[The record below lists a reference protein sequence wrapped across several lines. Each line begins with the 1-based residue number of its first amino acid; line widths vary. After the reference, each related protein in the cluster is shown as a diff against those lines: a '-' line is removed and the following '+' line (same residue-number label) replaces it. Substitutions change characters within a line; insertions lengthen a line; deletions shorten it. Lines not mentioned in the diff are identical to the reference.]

1 MGMTLTEKILARA
14 AGRSVVEPGE
24 NIWVEVDLLMTHD
37 VCGPGTIGVF
47 KREFGAN
54 AKVWDPEKIVL
65 IPDHYIF
72 TADERANRNVDILR
86 EFAQEQG
93 IKYFY
98 DITDRG
104 NFKANPDYKGVCHIA
119 LAQEGHT
126 RPGEVLFGTDS
137 HTCNAGAFGQFAT
150 GIGNTDA
157 GFIMGT
163 GKLLI
168 KVPATMR
175 FVLNGKMP
183 DYLLAKDLILQIIGD
198 IGVAGATYRTMEF
211 AGETIEQL
219 TMEERMTLCNM
230 AIEAGGKNGVVA
242 PDATTFEY
250 VRARTSKPFEA
261 VYTDAD
267 AQFYS
272 DRCYDVSELEPVV
285 AKPHSPDNR
294 ALARECQ
301 DVKVDRVY
309 IGSCTGGKT
318 EDFIHAARILKGRRV
333 KVPTYLVPATQKVYE
348 DLFTQKYDGQ
358 TLSEIF
364 LGAGCIEPAAPSCA
378 ACLGGPKDTFGRM
391 NEPEVCVSTT
401 NRNFPGRM
409 GEKTAQIYLASPCT
423 AAASALTG
431 YITDPREYLA

>member
-14 AGRSVVEPGE
+14 SGRSKVEPGE
-24 NIWVEVDLLMTHD
+24 NIWVDVDLLMTHD

-47 KREFGAN
+47 KREFGAD
-54 AKVWDPEKIVL
+54 AKVWDSEKIVL

-86 EFAQEQG
+86 DFAQEQG

-98 DITDRG
+98 DITDRS

-119 LAQEGHT
+119 LAQEGHN

-175 FVLNGKMP
+175 FVIDGEMP

-211 AGETIEQL
+211 AGSTVQRL

-230 AIEAGGKNGVVA
+230 AIEAGGKNGTIA
-242 PDATTFEY
+242 PDDTTFEY
-250 VRARTSKPFEA
+250 VRARSNKPFEP

-267 AQFYS
+267 AKFYS
-272 DRCYDVSELEPVV
+272 DRHYDVTSLEPVV

-294 ALARECQ
+294 ALARECS
-301 DVKVDRVY
+301 DVKIDRVY

-348 DLFTQKYDGQ
+348 DLFTTKHDGQ

-364 LGAGCIEPAAPSCA
+364 IQSGCIEPAAPSCA

-409 GEKTAQIYLASPCT
+409 GDKTAQIYLASPYT

-431 YITDPREYLA
+431 YVTDPREFLG